1 RVLRSHKDLE
11 LAVNLLHISNQVKE
25 PKDED
30 LLVRV
35 GNMEKEIQELK
46 SAIRDMDKT
55 KGKRKLQNDED
66 EDFTAK

>member
-1 RVLRSHKDLE
+1 E
-11 LAVNLLHISNQVKE
+11 E

-35 GNMEKEIQELK
+35 GKMEKEIQELK

-55 KGKRKLQNDED
+55 KGKMKLQNDED
-66 EDFTAK
+66 DDITTEVFKKLLSLDARLGNAK